1 MDPQAQTSFIPK
13 RPLAEDRAPR
23 QKTVSIFS
31 FFATILFLASIV
43 GAGAMYFYKNTL
55 TASVNGMQQDLQ
67 KARGAFEDTFLQEL
81 QKVDSR
87 INAAR
92 SVLENHVAV
101 SPIFQALQS
110 STLKSVQFTKFVY
123 AVDGSGPTASIL
135 VKMSGKAQ
143 SYNAL
148 ALQNDALTSNKYI
161 RNPIFSN
168 LTLDQQGNVLF
179 DLSFS
184 VDPKFVLYGEAL
196 ARIPQQQQ
204 SQSAPASTSNNGSN
218 SQSAQPDAGS
228 TGGGTGSQP
237 VAYSP
242 N

>member
-13 RPLAEDRAPR
+13 RALAEDRAPR

-31 FFATILFLASIV
+31 FFATIIFLASIA
-43 GAGAMYFYKNTL
+43 GAGTMYFYKTSL
-55 TASVNGMQQDLQ
+55 TQNVVTMQQDLK
-67 KARGAFEDTFLQEL
+67 KAKDAFEETFLQEL
-81 QKVDSR
+81 QLVDGR

-92 SVLENHVAV
+92 DVLENHVTV
-101 SPIFQALQS
+101 TPIFTALSQ

-123 AVDGSGPTASIL
+123 AVEGAGPSASVL

-148 ALQNDALTSNKYI
+148 ALQNDELTKNKYI

-168 LTLDQQGNVLF
+168 LTLDTQGNVLF

-184 VDPKFVLYGEAL
+184 VDPKFVLYGETLSRMPEAPTTQTGTQGQTGAL
-196 ARIPQQQQ
+196 
-204 SQSAPASTSNNGSN
+204 T
-218 SQSAQPDAGS
+218 
-228 TGGGTGSQP
+228 TEF
-237 VAYSP
+237 SP
-242 N
+242 S